1 MTLPPFLRSILVA
14 TALLSA
20 TCPLMA
26 ALRDEPKCD
35 WAAFDRDA
43 AAMRSPR
50 EAAMKVTITRENE
63 TEVPQETIDER

>member
-1 MTLPPFLRSILVA
+1 MILRPFLRSILVA

-20 TCPLMA
+20 PCPLLA
-26 ALRDEPKCD
+26 APRVEPKCD

-43 AAMRSPR
+43 AAMRSAR
-50 EAAMKVTITRENE
+50 QAAMKVTITRENE